1 MQMQNSDNQHILLS
15 LITDAKNRALR
26 GEHVSVAD
34 AMAIADGVAASV
46 ADIENPEAWT
56 SGPLAA
62 LCNAADEVRLALHGD
77 VIDTCSIINGR
88 SGRCTE
94 NCKWCS
100 QAGVHHTGCKE
111 YDFVPEEEYFSMLRA
126 NSDRGVQR
134 FSIVC
139 SGRKV
144 AMKDLRVFADIYR
157 RSRQES
163 DIYLCASMG
172 LLNREELQALYDAG
186 VRRYHCNIETSARYF
201 PELCTTHTRE
211 DKLRTIRLA
220 REVGMEICSG
230 GIIGMGETMRDRLE
244 MAEEAREAG
253 ACSIP
258 VNLLNPIAGTPL
270 ENTPLIGEGETI
282 LTVALMRLVAPKCV
296 LRFAGGRAR
305 LSPEAT
311 ARILRGGMNGAMI
324 GDLLTTIGNQ
334 IDADYALFRS
344 LGWKLSPAEEQ
355 RAKTTID

>member
-1 MQMQNSDNQHILLS
+1 MQHTHSHPHTLS
-15 LITDAKNRALR
+15 LIESAKNAALR
-26 GEHVSVAD
+26 GEPLGVD
-34 AMAIADGVAASV
+34 AAMELCDAIRAEVPDLEA
-46 ADIENPEAWT
+46 PEAWT
-56 SGPLAA
+56 GGALAA
-62 LCNAADEVRLALHGD
+62 LCDAADEVRLALHGD
-77 VIDTCSIINGR
+77 VIDTCSIVNGR

-100 QAGVHHTGCKE
+100 QAGVHHTGCRE
-111 YDFVPEEEYFSMLRA
+111 YDFVPEDEYFSMLRA
-126 NSDRGVQR
+126 NTTRGVQR

-144 AMKDLRVFADIYR
+144 ALKDLRVFADLYR
-157 RSRQES
+157 RSRSES

-172 LLNREELQALYDAG
+172 LLNREELQTLYDAG
-186 VRRYHCNIETSARYF
+186 VRRYHCNLETSARFF
-201 PELCTTHTRE
+201 PTLCTTHTRE

-220 REVGMEICSG
+220 REVGMDICAG

-244 MAEEAREAG
+244 LAAEAREAG

-258 VNLLNPIAGTPL
+258 VNLLNPIPGTPL

-282 LTVALMRLVAPKCV
+282 LTVALMRLVAPRCV

-305 LSPEAT
+305 LGSEAT

-334 IDADYALFRS
+334 IDADYSLFRS
-344 LGWKLSPAEEQ
+344 LGWRLSPTEEPSGE
-355 RAKTTID
+355 